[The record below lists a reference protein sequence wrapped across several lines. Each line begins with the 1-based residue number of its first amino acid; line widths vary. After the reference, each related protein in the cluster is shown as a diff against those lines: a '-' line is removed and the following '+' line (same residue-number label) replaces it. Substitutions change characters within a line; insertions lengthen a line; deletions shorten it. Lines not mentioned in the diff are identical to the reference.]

1 LIRRLYPTPEALS
14 GDTALEDEYLVPD
27 ERHVRANFVIS
38 LDGMVEIDGRSSP
51 LGGSADRAAFMTMRA
66 VADLILV
73 GAGTVRQENYG
84 PVRLDAGA
92 RDRRIRRGQPA
103 LPTLAIVSNR
113 ADLDPMAKVF
123 SGDVKP
129 LLLTSAAGAGRHR
142 DLAAV
147 AEMVICGDESVD
159 LTVALDTLFAR
170 GLGRV
175 LCEGGPTLLHSLIEA
190 DLMDELC
197 CTTSP
202 SLAGPGHRSLLG
214 DQRLTSPVALQ
225 LTSALE
231 GDGMV
236 LARYASRSTA

>member
-1 LIRRLYPTPEALS
+1 LIRRLYPSAEALS
-14 GDTALEDEYLVPD
+14 EDTALENEYLVAD

-66 VADLILV
+66 VTDVILV

-84 PVRLDAGA
+84 PVRLDTGSQ
-92 RDRRIRRGQPA
+92 DRRIHRGQPA

-113 ADLDPMAKVF
+113 ADLDPTAKVF

-129 LLLTSAAGAGRHR
+129 LLLTSLAGAARHR

-147 AEMVICGDESVD
+147 AEMVTCGDESVD
-159 LTVALDTLFAR
+159 LTAALDTLLAR
-170 GLGRV
+170 RLGRV

-202 SLAGPGHRSLLG
+202 SLAGPGHRSLVG
-214 DQRLTSPVALQ
+214 DQQLTSPVALH
-225 LTSALE
+225 LTSVLE

-236 LARYASRSTA
+236 LARYATRSSR